1 MSLNAQHI
9 ERIGMPIGTIALQ
22 GNQYVIYDNGTRIV
36 VPKNPSWIPGDRV
49 DTSTGTVIARQEQ
62 TTLAIVRGRNKTH
75 VFLFCPLLGS
85 LYNPSIAGEHDI
97 GTTWLLHI
105 PSNVGQSPILLKSIG
120 SVYDRRSDLDALIAT
135 YLYVPSLPFSNPSY
149 QSPLYTRES
158 HDQQSLDT
166 FSIDPKGCKDADD
179 AITVLPL
186 ENRVLVH
193 IVDIH
198 GHSPSLETE
207 WKAYSK
213 AFTLYLP
220 HKNTHIFPSEDA
232 EDRFSL
238 KVGVPR
244 PVITID
250 VRFKPDSA
258 HVDTFD
264 IYRSTIINKRAYT
277 YEEVLPLL
285 TSDISPLYAWCRAFM
300 NHRTV
305 NTLIIPSMQLT
316 VDPVSGTLTGA
327 TAVTNVD
334 MAHKFVEHLMVLAN
348 MLVSQHLS
356 QHPQTQA
363 TYGRIPQRFHSKLKA
378 VPDANPSLSVIVNSF
393 LAIKS
398 YASAKYDA
406 DQAGHFGLQVP
417 TYTHFTSPIRRYFD
431 CILHHMLAGAIYE
444 DTALDAMLFHINQQE
459 RTVEGLQKLF
469 RQWKFCDHLKVGSA
483 CKGVVT
489 AVNRAGI
496 YFLIEELMLDGFVH
510 VSKLMG
516 KRWSYS
522 EDTLTSDADV
532 LCIGSPLALRVELV
546 NQVMSTIDWLVLE

>member
-9 ERIGMPIGTIALQ
+9 ERIGMPIGTIVLQ
-22 GNQYVIYDNGTRIV
+22 GNQYVIYDKANRII
-36 VPKNPSWIPGDRV
+36 VPKNPAWIPGDSV
-49 DTSTGTVIARQEQ
+49 DSSTGTVIARQEQ

-85 LYNPSIAGEHDI
+85 LYNPSIPGEHDI
-97 GTTWLLHI
+97 GSTWLLHI
-105 PSNVGQSPILLKSIG
+105 SSNVEKPPSLLKLLG
-120 SVYDRRSDLDALIAT
+120 SVYDRRSDLDAIIAT
-135 YLYVPSLPFSNPSY
+135 YLSLPSLPFSNPIY
-149 QSPLYTRES
+149 QSPLYTRDRQ
-158 HDQQSLDT
+158 DQQDLDT
-166 FSIDPKGCKDADD
+166 FSIDPEGCKDADD

-198 GHSPSLETE
+198 AHSPSLETE

-220 HKNTHIFPSEDA
+220 HQNTHIFPAEDA

-250 VRFKPDSA
+250 VRFKPDSNQ
-258 HVDTFD
+258 VDTFD

-285 TSDISPLYAWCRAFM
+285 TSNISPLYAWCRAFM
-300 NHRTV
+300 SNMPTSLV
-305 NTLIIPSMQLT
+305 IPSMQLT
-316 VDPVSGTLTGA
+316 IDPASGTLTGA

-334 MAHKFVEHLMVLAN
+334 MAHKFVERLMVLAN

-356 QHPQTQA
+356 QHSQTRA

-378 VPDANPSLSVIVNSF
+378 VPDANPALSAIVNSF

-398 YASAKYDA
+398 YSAATYDA

-431 CILHHMLAGAIYE
+431 CILHHMLAGAVYE
-444 DTALDAMLFHINQQE
+444 DTALDAMLSHINHQE
-459 RTVEGLQKLF
+459 RTVDGLQKLF
-469 RQWKFCDHLKVGSA
+469 RQWKFCDYCKAGA
-483 CKGVVT
+483 NCKGTVT
-489 AVNRAGI
+489 GVNRAGI
-496 YFLIEELMLDGFVH
+496 YFLIEEFMLDGFVH
-510 VSKLMG
+510 VSKVMG
-516 KRWSYS
+516 KRWLY
-522 EDTLTSDADV
+522 ENNTLIADADV
-532 LCIGSPLALRVELV
+532 LCIGSPLTLRVESV
-546 NQVMSTIDWLVLE
+546 NQVMNTIDWSVVTE

>member
-1 MSLNAQHI
+1 
-9 ERIGMPIGTIALQ
+9 MPVGTIVLQ
-22 GNQYVIYDNGTRIV
+22 GNQYVVYDKAERII
-36 VPKNPSWIPGDRV
+36 VPKNPAWIPGDRV
-49 DTSTGTVIARQEQ
+49 DTSTYAILARQEQ
-62 TTLAIVRGRNKTH
+62 TTLAVVRGRNKTH

-85 LYNPSIAGEHDI
+85 LYNPSIPGEHDI
-97 GTTWLLHI
+97 GSTWLLHI
-105 PSNVGQSPILLKSIG
+105 SSNINQSPALLKPIG

-135 YLYVPSLPFSNPSY
+135 YLQVPSLPFSNPTY
-149 QSPLYTRES
+149 QSPLYTRDAQ
-158 HDQQSLDT
+158 DQQDLDT
-166 FSIDPKGCKDADD
+166 FSIDPEGCKDADD
-179 AITVLPL
+179 ALTILPS

-198 GHSPSLETE
+198 AHLAMSSLETE

-220 HKNTHIFPSEDA
+220 HQNTHIFPAEDA

-250 VRFKPDSA
+250 VRFKPDSTQ
-258 HVDTFD
+258 VDTFD

-285 TSDISPLYAWCRAFM
+285 TNDPSPLYAWCRSFM
-300 NHRTV
+300 NHMSIRTLV
-305 NTLIIPSMQLT
+305 IPSMRLT
-316 VDPVSGTLTGA
+316 VDPASGTLTGA

-334 MAHKFVEHLMVLAN
+334 MAHKLVERLMVLAN

-356 QHPQTQA
+356 QHSQTRA
-363 TYGRIPQRFHSKLKA
+363 AYGRIPQRFHSKLKA
-378 VPDANPSLSVIVNSF
+378 VPDANPALSAIVNSF

-398 YASAKYDA
+398 YSAATYDA

-431 CILHHMLAGAIYE
+431 CILHHMLAGAVYE
-444 DTALDAMLFHINQQE
+444 DTALDAMLFHINRQE
-459 RTVEGLQKLF
+459 RTVDGLQKLF
-469 RQWKFCDHLKVGSA
+469 RQWKFCDYCKAGA
-483 CKGVVT
+483 NCKGLVT
-489 AVNRAGI
+489 GVNRAGI
-496 YFLIEELMLDGFVH
+496 YFLIEEFMLDGFVH

-516 KRWSYS
+516 KRWLY
-522 EDTLTSDADV
+522 ENNTLIADTDV
-532 LCIGSPLALRVELV
+532 LCIGSPLTLRVESV
-546 NQVMSTIDWLVLE
+546 NQVMNTIDWLVVTE